1 MGSLA
6 IALAVLSAAVGG
18 GTYKGA
24 VDGAQACGDRCLAF
38 IVVADNGR
46 SLTTQSI
53 VAPPCRPG
61 EGAGALGEQ
70 APRGTRIHS
79 DGSFGWHGPYQ
90 VVEGRFA
97 ADGRSV
103 SGTTHYLADPRHNC
117 STAPVR
123 FAARL
128 TRRAPRNATCEPLSK
143 GRLTVA
149 VFVRRIGCTEATRVV
164 DAWRS
169 DRDCVTRSLGV
180 RPCRAA
186 GRRCTPVGGGR
197 LRGLAGVACRAG
209 RSRIELVIREHCRQL
224 DFGHGL
230 QAINVSCAAARPLGR
245 RWLRRPRC
253 AVGAC
258 SVAGYRCRRLAQ
270 AAPGWRCRRAHRA
283 FEIQGRVILEG

>member
-1 MGSLA
+1 VGSLA

-18 GTYKGA
+18 GTYEGGPA
-24 VDGAQACGDRCLAF
+24 YL
-38 IVVADNGR
+38 VVADDGR

-53 VAPPCRPG
+53 VALPCMPG
-61 EGAGALGEQ
+61 EGPGALSEQ
-70 APRGTRIHS
+70 APRGTRIRS

-123 FAARL
+123 FVARL
-128 TRRAPRNATCEPLSK
+128 TRRAPRDGTCEPLSK
-143 GRLTVA
+143 GRLHVA
-149 VFVRRIGCTEATRVV
+149 VFVRRTGCTAATRVV

-169 DRDCVTRSLGV
+169 DRDCVTLSLGV

-186 GRRCTPVGGGR
+186 GRRCAPVAGGR

-209 RSRIELVIREHCRQL
+209 RSRIELVIRERCSDL
-224 DFGHGL
+224 DFSHGL
-230 QAINVSCAAARPLGR
+230 EAINVSCAAARPLGR
-245 RWLRRPRC
+245 RWLHRARC
-253 AVGAC
+253 ATGAC

-283 FEIQGRVILEG
+283 FEIQGQVILDG